1 MTNIE
6 VIANFEREINKI
18 DDAVNKPSTEDSLF
32 WVNQAIA
39 KFIKLRT
46 NGDFI
51 HRVGYEQT
59 EKRRE
64 DLISLFKEASLGLV
78 QGSQAE
84 NPSFLRYSVT
94 YPSDFLY
101 ALNEDVVIDSVD
113 GGHPMNT
120 CVFECTRDS
129 FMYRVNNS
137 LTDFHY
143 KYHRARP
150 IRIRKE
156 NGCDLLTDKNY
167 IISSYTLGYLRKPT
181 ELTLDNPRAEYTDFQ
196 DHIMYEIIKMAA
208 QMYIENQADPRYRTI
223 INEVNTQE

>member
-6 VIANFEREINKI
+6 VIANFEREINKL
-18 DDAVNKPSTEDSLF
+18 DDAANKPATEDSLF
-32 WVNQAIA
+32 WLNQAIA

-51 HRVGYEQT
+51 HKTGYEQT

-64 DLISLFKEASLGLV
+64 DLIKLFKEQTWNDLQQEQS
-78 QGSQAE
+78 E
-84 NPSFLRYSVT
+84 NPSFVRFSVS

-101 ALNEDVVIDSVD
+101 ALNEDVVIDSIE

-129 FMYRVNNS
+129 FMYRINNS

-143 KYHRARP
+143 KYHKARP

-156 NGCDLLTDKNY
+156 SGCDLLTDGNY
-167 IISSYTLGYLRKPT
+167 TISSYTLGYLKKPT
-181 ELTLDNPRAEYTDFQ
+181 ELTLDNPRNEYTDFE
-196 DHIMYEIIKMAA
+196 DHTMYEIIKMAA
-208 QMYIENQADPRYRTI
+208 
-223 INEVNTQE
+223 

>member
-6 VIANFEREINKI
+6 VIANFEREINKL
-18 DDAVNKPSTEDSLF
+18 DDAANKPATEDSLF
-32 WVNQAIA
+32 WLNQSIA

-51 HRVGYEQT
+51 HKTGYEQT

-64 DLISLFKEASLGLV
+64 DLIKLFKEQTWNDLQQE
-78 QGSQAE
+78 QGE
-84 NPSFLRYSVT
+84 NPSFVRFSVS

-101 ALNEDVVIDSVD
+101 ALNEDVVIDSIE

-129 FMYRVNNS
+129 FMYRINNS

-143 KYHRARP
+143 KYHKARP

-156 NGCDLLTDKNY
+156 DGCDLLTDGNY
-167 IISSYTLGYLRKPT
+167 TISSYTLGYLKKPT
-181 ELTLDNPRAEYTDFQ
+181 ELTLDNPRNEYTDFD
-196 DHIMYEIIKMAA
+196 DHTMYEIIKMAA

-223 INEVNTQE
+223 VNEVNTQE

>member
-6 VIANFEREINKI
+6 VIANFEREINKL
-18 DDAVNKPSTEDSLF
+18 DDAANKPATEDSLF
-32 WVNQAIA
+32 WLNQAVA

-51 HRVGYEQT
+51 HKTGYEQT

-64 DLISLFKEASLGLV
+64 DLIKLFKEQTWNDLQQE
-78 QGSQAE
+78 QGE
-84 NPSFLRYSVT
+84 NPSFVRFSVS

-101 ALNEDVVIDSVD
+101 ALNEDVVIDSIE

-129 FMYRVNNS
+129 FMYRINNS

-143 KYHRARP
+143 KYHKARP

-156 NGCDLLTDKNY
+156 GGCDLLTDGNY
-167 IISSYTLGYLRKPT
+167 TISSYTLGYLKKPT
-181 ELTLDNPRAEYTDFQ
+181 ELTLDNPRNEYTDFD
-196 DHIMYEIIKMAA
+196 DHTMYEIIKMAA
-208 QMYIENQADPRYRTI
+208 QMYIENQADQRYRTI
-223 INEVNTQE
+223 VNEVNTQE

>member
-6 VIANFEREINKI
+6 VIANFEREINKL
-18 DDAVNKPSTEDSLF
+18 DDAANKPATEDSLF
-32 WVNQAIA
+32 WLNQSIA

-51 HRVGYEQT
+51 HKTGYEQT

-64 DLISLFKEASLGLV
+64 DLIKLFKEQTWNDLQQEPG
-78 QGSQAE
+78 E
-84 NPSFLRYSVT
+84 NPSFVRFSVS

-101 ALNEDVVIDSVD
+101 ALNEDVVIDSIE

-129 FMYRVNNS
+129 FMYRINNS

-143 KYHRARP
+143 KYHKARP

-156 NGCDLLTDKNY
+156 GGCDLLTDGNY
-167 IISSYTLGYLRKPT
+167 TISSYTLGYLKKPT
-181 ELTLDNPRAEYTDFQ
+181 ELTLDNPRNEYADFD
-196 DHIMYEIIKMAA
+196 DHTMYEIIKMAA

-223 INEVNTQE
+223 VNEVNTQE

>member
-1 MTNIE
+1 MKNIE
-6 VIANFEREINKI
+6 VVANFEREINKLN
-18 DDAVNKPSTEDSLF
+18 DAVNKPATEDSLF
-32 WVNQAIA
+32 WLNQGIA
-39 KFIKLRT
+39 KFTKLRF

-51 HRVGYEQT
+51 HNTGYEET

-64 DLISLFKEASLGLV
+64 DLITLFK
-78 QGSQAE
+78 SQTWNNLREEQDE
-84 NPSFLRYSVT
+84 NPSFLRFSVT

-101 ALNEDVVIDSVD
+101 ALNEDVVIDSIN
-113 GGHPMNT
+113 GGYPLST

-137 LTDFHY
+137 LTDYHY

-150 IRIRKE
+150 LRIRKE

-167 IISSYTLGYLRKPT
+167 TISSYTLGYLRKPT
-181 ELTLDNPRAEYTDFQ
+181 ELTLDNPRDEYTDFR
-196 DHIMYEIIKMAA
+196 DDTMYEIIKMAA